1 MDITADSAGRCGDET
16 IGDVVRRWRDRM
28 TADRGNGRHGEH
40 TTTAQKP
47 PPAESATTSPT
58 PAGFPADPGQTT
70 PTPFSPP
77 PKLRRRPGLIAL
89 AIVLIAVGGLLA
101 AWLTTTVGN
110 THPVLTMRADVPRGA
125 VINAADLT
133 VAMVPDDPALNTV
146 PSGQREQ
153 VIGKYAAADL
163 TAGSTLTPNSFTD
176 KPFPE
181 AGKSVVGVSLT
192 LAQLPAQPLHPGD
205 NVRIVT
211 TPRTQDDPPKDDPA
225 SIVAAVVAARA
236 QPDGTHVVVDV
247 TVPTADAAGLA
258 ARAATGR
265 VALILDSGQ
274 S

>member
-1 MDITADSAGRCGDET
+1 MDITADSADRGGGET
-16 IGDVVRRWRDRM
+16 IGEVVRRWRDRM
-28 TADRGNGRHGEH
+28 TASRGNGRHGE
-40 TTTAQKP
+40 TTTARKP
-47 PPAESATTSPT
+47 PPDQSATTSPG
-58 PAGFPADPGQTT
+58 GFPAEDGRTT

-110 THPVLTMRADVPRGA
+110 THPVLTMRADVPRGT

-133 VAMVPDDPALNTV
+133 VAMVPDDPALRTV

-163 TAGSTLTPNSFTD
+163 TAGSTLTPDSFTD

-181 AGKSVVGVSLT
+181 AGQSVVGVSLT
-192 LAQLPAQPLHPGD
+192 LAQLPAQPLRPGD
-205 NVRIVT
+205 KVRIVT
-211 TPRTQDDPPKDDPA
+211 TPRAQDDPPKDDPT
-225 SIVAAVVAARA
+225 SIAATVVATRA

-258 ARAATGR
+258 ARSATGR

-274 S
+274 G